1 MKKLSLVITLSL
13 LSLAFSTSAAKKLSD
28 QEVLVDCNKSASVL
42 VESYEEEVKLIESKR
57 LDLINMVSEF
67 CQNAYGLARD
77 GMQYKDIERGILAD
91 VRKEALDYE
100 DQDPAVL
107 ERRVG
112 LMLASIRAGFYI
124 FDNGG
129 LPTK

>member
-1 MKKLSLVITLSL
+1 MKNNLVSALVL
-13 LSLAFSTSAAKKLSD
+13 LSITFSSSAAKKLSD
-28 QEVLVDCNKSASVL
+28 QEALVDCNKSASVL
-42 VESYEEEVKLIESKR
+42 VESYEKEVKLIESKR
-57 LDLINMVSEF
+57 LDLLNMVSEF

-91 VRKEALDYE
+91 VRKEALDYQ

-129 LPTK
+129 LPIE